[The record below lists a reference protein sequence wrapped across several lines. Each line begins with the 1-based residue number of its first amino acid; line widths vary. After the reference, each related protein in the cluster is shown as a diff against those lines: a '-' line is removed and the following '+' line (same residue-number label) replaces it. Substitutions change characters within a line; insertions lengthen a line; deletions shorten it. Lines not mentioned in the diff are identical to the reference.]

1 MLIFIDYNN
10 KGVHLPMFGSVS
22 ILEIN
27 SGVFYPMVESKK
39 QKILIL
45 SGDYGDGHKQAARAL
60 SEASLASRPD
70 IEVEIVDFMAWT
82 HPHLHLVGK
91 YLYLQL
97 VKNFPV
103 FYGYLFQHT
112 RNDTTMS
119 YIFKKIRS
127 FSLSRMVKLL
137 EDVQPDIIVST
148 FPSAAAA
155 ISTLKAKG
163 LTTVPT
169 VTIMTDHTD
178 HSYWL
183 HPFTDQYLVGS
194 EHVSQLLQR
203 EHGIDASQISV
214 TGIPIRSHFCE
225 EYDQAHLK
233 EIHGLSTELPIVMVM
248 GGGLGMIGKEFIQL
262 LQSDA
267 LPKIIQFVIVCGHN
281 HKLKMKLTQELKNTK
296 HSILLTGYIQ
306 HVHEIMAISDL
317 IVTKPGGL
325 TISEALA
332 LELPMLLYKPLPG
345 QEQDNAAFLIK
356 AGAALQAKDEI
367 ELLNQ
372 LTAIFLNQQTL
383 PTLKLKAKSFQM
395 KSATLDALTAI
406 LQTESCGII
415 PQSKWSIYRYQRYI
429 SLFFRR
435 KLAGR
440 SS

>member
-1 MLIFIDYNN
+1 MLIIIDYNI
-10 KGVHLPMFGSVS
+10 KEYIIHTLDSVY

-27 SGVFYPMVESKK
+27 CGVFDPMSEVNK

-60 SEASLASRPD
+60 SEASLLSHPD
-70 IEVEIVDFMAWT
+70 VEVEIVDFMAWT
-82 HPHLHLVGK
+82 HPHLHMVGK
-91 YLYLQL
+91 YFYLQL

-103 FYGYLFQHT
+103 FYGYLFQQT
-112 RNDTTMS
+112 RNDTAMS
-119 YIFKKIRS
+119 YILKKIRS
-127 FSLSRMVKLL
+127 FSLNRMVKLL
-137 EDVQPDIIVST
+137 EEVQPDIIVST
-148 FPSAAAA
+148 FPSASAA
-155 ISTLKAKG
+155 ISILKAKG
-163 LTTVPT
+163 LTTLPT

-203 EHGIDASQISV
+203 EHGISESEISV
-214 TGIPIRSHFCE
+214 TGIPIRSDFCL
-225 EYDQAHLK
+225 EYDQASLK
-233 EIHGLSTELPIVMVM
+233 EKHGLSAELPVVMVM

-262 LQSDA
+262 LQSNA
-267 LPKIIQFVIVCGHN
+267 LPISIQFVIICGHN
-281 HKLKMKLTQELKNTK
+281 HKLKQKLTHELRHSK

-306 HVHEIMAISDL
+306 HVHEIMAVSDL
-317 IVTKPGGL
+317 IITKPGGL

-367 ELLNQ
+367 ELLEQ
-372 LTAIFLNQQTL
+372 LKFIFLNQHTL
-383 PTLKLKAKSFQM
+383 PTLKRKAKPFQM
-395 KSATLDALTAI
+395 KSATMDALTAI

>member
-1 MLIFIDYNN
+1 VDS
-10 KGVHLPMFGSVS
+10 GT

-27 SGVFYPMVESKK
+27 SGVFYPMTKSER

-60 SEASLASRPD
+60 CEASLISHPD
-70 IEVEIVDFMAWT
+70 TEMEIVDFMAWT
-82 HPHLHLVGK
+82 HPHLHTASK
-91 YLYLQL
+91 YFYLQL

-112 RNDTTMS
+112 RNDTAMS

-137 EDVQPDIIVST
+137 EEVQPDIIVST

-155 ISTLKAKG
+155 MSILKAKG

-169 VTIMTDHTD
+169 VTILTDHTD

-183 HPFTDQYLVGS
+183 HPYTDQYLVGS

-203 EHGIDASQISV
+203 EHGISESQISV
-214 TGIPIRSHFCE
+214 TGIPIRSHFSM
-225 EYDQAHLK
+225 EYDQMHLK
-233 EIHGLSTELPIVMVM
+233 EKHGLSKELPIVMVM

-262 LQSDA
+262 LQSNA
-267 LPKIIQFVIVCGHN
+267 LPAPIQFVIVCGHN
-281 HKLKMKLTQELKNTK
+281 HKLRQRLHQQLTHSM
-296 HSILLTGYIQ
+296 HSIVLTGYIQ
-306 HVHEIMAISDL
+306 HVHEIMAVSDL

-345 QEQDNAAFLIK
+345 QEQDNAAFLLK
-356 AGAALQAKDEI
+356 AGAALQANDES
-367 ELLNQ
+367 ELLEQLISIFQNQ
-372 LTAIFLNQQTL
+372 HTL
-383 PTLKLKAKSFQM
+383 HALKQNAKAFQM
-395 KSATLDALTAI
+395 KSATSDALTAI
-406 LQTESCGII
+406 MQTKSCGII
-415 PQSKWSIYRYQRYI
+415 PQSKWSIYRYQRHI
-429 SLFFRR
+429 SMFLRR
-435 KLAGR
+435 KLADR

>member
-1 MLIFIDYNN
+1 
-10 KGVHLPMFGSVS
+10 VS

-27 SGVFYPMVESKK
+27 SGVFYPMNECKK

-60 SEASLASRPD
+60 REASLASHPD

-82 HPHLHLVGK
+82 HPHLHSVGK
-91 YLYLQL
+91 YFYLQL

-119 YIFKKIRS
+119 YVFKKIRS

-137 EDVQPDIIVST
+137 EDVQPDVIVST

-155 ISTLKAKG
+155 ISILKAKG

-183 HPFTDQYLVGS
+183 HPYTDQYLVGS

-203 EHGIDASQISV
+203 EHGIAESDISV
-214 TGIPIRSHFCE
+214 TGIPIRSHFCL
-225 EYDQAHLK
+225 EYDQARLK
-233 EIHGLSTELPIVMVM
+233 EKHGLSTELPIVMVM

-267 LPKIIQFVIVCGHN
+267 LPKSIQFVIVCGHN
-281 HKLKMKLTQELKNTK
+281 HKLKQKLTEELKDSK
-296 HSILLTGYIQ
+296 HPIVLTGYIQ
-306 HVHEIMAISDL
+306 HVHEIMAVSDL

-345 QEQDNAAFLIK
+345 QEQDNAAFLLK
-356 AGAALQAKDEI
+356 AGVALQAKDEI
-367 ELLNQ
+367 ELLDQ
-372 LTAIFLNQQTL
+372 LIAIFQNQQTL

-395 KSATLDALTAI
+395 KSSTLDALTAI

>member
-1 MLIFIDYNN
+1 MN
-10 KGVHLPMFGSVS
+10 
-22 ILEIN
+22 
-27 SGVFYPMVESKK
+27 ESKK

-45 SGDYGDGHKQAARAL
+45 SGDYGDGHKQAACAL
-60 SEASLASRPD
+60 SEASLVFHPD

-82 HPHLHLVGK
+82 HPHLHTAGK
-91 YLYLQL
+91 YFYLWL
-97 VKNFPV
+97 VKRFPV

-137 EDVQPDIIVST
+137 EDVKPDVIVST

-155 ISTLKAKG
+155 ISILKAKG

-183 HPFTDQYLVGS
+183 HPYTDQYLVGS

-203 EHGIDASQISV
+203 EHGITESEITV
-214 TGIPIRSHFCE
+214 TGIPIRSHFCQE
-225 EYDQAHLK
+225 FDQALLMEK
-233 EIHGLSTELPIVMVM
+233 HGLSSNQPIVMVM
-248 GGGLGMIGKEFIQL
+248 GGGLGMIGQEFIQL

-267 LPKIIQFVIVCGHN
+267 LPKTIQFVIICGHN
-281 HKLKMKLTQELKNTK
+281 HKLKQTLTQALK
-296 HSILLTGYIQ
+296 HSKHSVVLTGYIQ
-306 HVHEIMAISDL
+306 YVHEIMAISDL
-317 IVTKPGGL
+317 IITKPGGL

-345 QEQDNAAFLIK
+345 QEQDNAAFLLK
-356 AGAALQAKDEI
+356 AGVALQAKDEI
-367 ELLNQ
+367 ELLEQ
-372 LTAIFLNQQTL
+372 LIAIFQNQQTL
-383 PTLKLKAKSFQM
+383 STLKTQAKSFQM
-395 KSATLDALTAI
+395 KSATMDALATI
-406 LQTESCGII
+406 LETESSGII